1 MSSKDQER
9 NRIVVICELNKTH
22 LKNSCKRFLLRH
34 WKKVNCIDVLTLLSA
49 GFPVSCLGGVCLSL
63 ET

>member
-22 LKNSCKRFLLRH
+22 LKTAVRGSYSDTGKR
-34 WKKVNCIDVLTLLSA
+34 
-49 GFPVSCLGGVCLSL
+49 
-63 ET
+63 